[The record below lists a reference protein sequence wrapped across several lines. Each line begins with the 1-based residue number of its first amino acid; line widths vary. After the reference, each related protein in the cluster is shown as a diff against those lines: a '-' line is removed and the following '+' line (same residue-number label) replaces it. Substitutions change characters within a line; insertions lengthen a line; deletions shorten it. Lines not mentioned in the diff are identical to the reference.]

1 MERSS
6 TAGIRTRGPRWKLV
20 TRSAIVRGEIRW
32 SLLAVAVCAAIA
44 LGMSA
49 PPSSSLASKAIAIF
63 HRDAPIGRAGAH
75 TRNEPPLR
83 LAQSTT
89 DTPAGT
95 TGAIYVPDC
104 NDPDANDPSCV
115 DPTQELKDK
124 LAAAGYPY
132 YIGHAEPTAE
142 FFSTQ
147 GTSGYNMQ
155 WKFQL
160 PATEPSPSQDGT
172 NVANFELYPAL
183 WMGLELCDPNSKPYG
198 ACIAT
203 SDTNN
208 PATAGAAFL
217 ELQFY
222 PPGSTSGPTHFSPGS
237 CSSSQWCANLHINTW
252 EDNNATQ
259 TSGCLERNLLNLTL
273 PTHEFIADSLP
284 LVRRQMLGI
293 GALIPTSPVGSQSLG
308 SRSLRRWNSQL
319 FRAQGAVLPSSACV

>member
-6 TAGIRTRGPRWKLV
+6 KWSVWARCA
-20 TRSAIVRGEIRW
+20 RSKIASRLSASSGGLRV
-32 SLLAVAVCAAIA
+32 SVLLAVAACAAVA

-49 PPSSSLASKAIAIF
+49 PPPSSPATKALAIF
-63 HRDAPIGRAGAH
+63 RDNAPISRVGAH
-75 TRNEPPLR
+75 RQPPPLR
-83 LAQSTT
+83 LAQSKI
-89 DTPAGT
+89 DTPVAT
-95 TGAIYVPDC
+95 VGASYAPDC
-104 NDPDANDPSCV
+104 NDPDANDPTCV
-115 DPTQELKDK
+115 DPTQEIKDK

-160 PATEPSPSQDGT
+160 PATEPAPSQDGT

-237 CSSSQWCANLHINTW
+237 CSSSQWCANLHINTL
-252 EDNNATQ
+252 EDNNSTQ
-259 TSGCLERNLLNLTL
+259 TNNCVEPTTAANITTDGTPGGPQLLMNNGDTILVTIHDTTNGLQTDVKDVTTSGTG
-273 PTHEFIADSLP
+273 TMVAS
-284 LVRRQMLGI
+284 
-293 GALIPTSPVGSQSLG
+293 GANGFVH
-308 SRSLRRWNSQL
+308 N
-319 FRAQGAVLPSSACV
+319 AN